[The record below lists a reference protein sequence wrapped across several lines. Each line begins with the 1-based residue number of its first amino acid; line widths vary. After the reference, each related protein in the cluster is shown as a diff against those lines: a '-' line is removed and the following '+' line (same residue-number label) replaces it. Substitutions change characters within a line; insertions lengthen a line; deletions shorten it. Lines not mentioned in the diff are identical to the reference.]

1 MTVQTLDFSEV
12 NSLQKAHGLF
22 SAGKL
27 EIVYLFPLE
36 FGGKQIPQNTL
47 YVPLGIAAIKQRF
60 DSMIGELVKQGKVTK
75 YTAAPEYK
83 GNSFIPSKIKITT
96 SDCGKPDSLN
106 PVIDI
111 W

>member
-1 MTVQTLDFSEV
+1 MTVQTRDFSEV
-12 NSLQKAHGLF
+12 NSLQKARALF

-60 DSMIGELVKQGKVTK
+60 DSMIGDLVKQGKVTK
-75 YTAAPEYK
+75 YAAAPEYK

-96 SDCGKPDSLN
+96 SDSGKPDNLN